1 MSRIYAIF
9 LFFYCIAIWSQTTN
23 VAPVLQATGNQPYC
37 AGTSVKIATSM
48 TITDPD
54 DLGVNN
60 IFIQISNG
68 YVQGQDLLTLTGIHP
83 NLGSSWDATAG
94 KLTLFGITGQP
105 TYTELTA
112 AILDVEFSN
121 NSPNPSGTRSFSISV
136 GDANYLPSTG
146 HFYLFVPNL
155 GITWTNALALANSS
169 TYFGLHGYLATLTS
183 LDEAV
188 FSGNQ
193 ASGTGWI
200 GASDEQ
206 VEGQWKW
213 MSGPELGTALTFTY
227 WNTGEPNNLNDEDYA
242 HITAPGVGL
251 SGSWNDLSNTGASSG
266 SYQPK
271 GYIVEFGG
279 MPGDPVLQISTSTS
293 LYIPQITATT
303 DGSSCGPG
311 TVNLQATTN
320 QGTVNWY
327 TSATGGT
334 PIATGNSFTT
344 PLLNTTTTFYTVT
357 SDCLNSPRTAI
368 TATINDI
375 PVLSVN
381 PVASGCSGLS
391 TILSATTTAGVVRW
405 YASMTSTQPL
415 FTGNQYTTP
424 VLNQT
429 TTFYVEADNNGCIST
444 RIPVTVTLLPTP
456 NLGPDETINV
466 CANRSASLAVF
477 YPNATY
483 SWSNGSTT
491 PSISVT
497 QAGVY
502 QVTVTSAA
510 NCADTKTFTV
520 NHYPLPELN
529 SLLINGLDMTVFMV
543 ENGDFE
549 YSIDGV
555 TFQTSPIFHLDEGG
569 FFTLT
574 IREIHGCGLLEIPFQ
589 ANVFPAYFTPN
600 QDGINDSWSGKGL
613 LISASETLTIY
624 DRYGKIVFEINPRN
638 PSWNGQING
647 QLAPAD
653 DYWFVYEN
661 KTNGLRQKGHFA
673 LKR

>member
-1 MSRIYAIF
+1 MPRFYAF
-9 LFFYCIAIWSQTTN
+9 LFLLLAFSLQAQTSN

-37 AGTSVKIATSM
+37 AGTSVKIATTM

-54 DLGVNN
+54 DTTVNA
-60 IFIQISNG
+60 IYIQISSG
-68 YVQGQDLLTLTGIHP
+68 YIQNQDLLTLTGIHP
-83 NLGSSWDATAG
+83 NIGSSWDAAAG
-94 KLTLFGITGQP
+94 KLTLFGITGQA
-105 TYTELTA
+105 TYIEFIA

-121 NSPNPSGTRSFSISV
+121 NSTNPSGTRSFSISV
-136 GDANYLPSTG
+136 GDANFLPSTG

-155 GITWTNALALANSS
+155 GITWTNALTLANSS

-183 LDEAV
+183 QDEAV

-266 SYQPK
+266 SYQPQ

-293 LYIPQITATT
+293 LYIPQITATV

-311 TVNLQATTN
+311 AVSLQATTN

-327 TSATGGT
+327 TSSTGGA
-334 PIATGNSFTT
+334 PIATGNTFTT
-344 PLLNTTTTFYTVT
+344 PLLNSTTTYYTVT
-357 SDCLNSPRTAI
+357 SDCLNSPRIAV
-368 TATINDI
+368 TATINSI
-375 PVLSVN
+375 PSLTVN
-381 PVASGCSGLS
+381 PVATGCSGLS
-391 TILSATTTAGVVRW
+391 TILSATTTAGVIKW
-405 YASMTSTQPL
+405 YASMSATQAL
-415 FTGNQYTTP
+415 FTGPSYTTP
-424 VLNQT
+424 ILNQST
-429 TTFYVEADNNGCIST
+429 TYFVEADNNGCTSV
-444 RIPVTVTLLPTP
+444 RQPVTITLFPTP
-456 NLGPDETINV
+456 NLGPDETVNV
-466 CANRSASLAVF
+466 CANKPANLAVF
-477 YPNATY
+477 FPNATY
-483 SWSNGSTT
+483 SWSNGSTN

-497 QAGVY
+497 QEGSY
-502 QVTVTSAA
+502 QVTVTTID
-510 NCADTKTFTV
+510 NCADTKIFTV
-520 NHYPLPELN
+520 NHYPLPQVA
-529 SLLINGLDMTVFMV
+529 SLLVNGLELAIYMV

-549 YSIDGV
+549 YSVDGIN
-555 TFQTSPIFHLDEGG
+555 FQSSPFFNLDTGG
-569 FFTLT
+569 FYTLT
-574 IREIHGCGLLEIPFQ
+574 IREVHGCGLIEVPFQ

-600 QDGINDSWSGKGL
+600 QDGIHDSWSGKGL
-613 LISASETLTIY
+613 LLSNYETIQLF
-624 DRYGKIVFEINPRN
+624 DRYGKLIYELNTRN
-638 PSWNGQING
+638 QSWNGDING
-647 QLAPAD
+647 QPAPSD

-661 KTNGLRQKGHFA
+661 QISGLRQKGHFA